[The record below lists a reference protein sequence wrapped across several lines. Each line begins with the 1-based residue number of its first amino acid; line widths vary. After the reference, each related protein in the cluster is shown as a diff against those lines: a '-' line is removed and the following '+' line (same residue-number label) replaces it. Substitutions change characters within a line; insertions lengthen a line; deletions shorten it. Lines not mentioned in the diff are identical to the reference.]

1 MHPTSQQPSLSPTNG
16 ASLAVA
22 RASFLRRVYLLM
34 TGAVGV
40 AAATAAA
47 TTTLG
52 LEHGTVLKNGAVIPP
67 AIAWSI
73 NHPFLMLGLMFGA
86 VFGAGAVIRRPG
98 LNLLALF
105 GIAGVMGFVA
115 GPSIWFAQFKASQGQ
130 ALTGSP
136 VLHAAG
142 LSVAAFVGLSA
153 YAIVSRRDFSS
164 LGAFLSM
171 GLLVLLGASV
181 LNLFL
186 GASALSMAISSVAIL
201 LFGGYVLYDTSR
213 MLQDGEDDP
222 VPVALSQFLNL
233 FNLFLALLRIFSGGR
248 RDLAHKT
255 ATPAGGLALVGH

>member
-1 MHPTSQQPSLSPTNG
+1 MLPTSPSSLAASGG
-16 ASLAVA
+16 ASLAAA
-22 RASFLRRVYLLM
+22 RATFLRKVYLLM
-34 TGAVGV
+34 TGAVV
-40 AAATAAA
+40 VSAAAAAA
-47 TTTLG
+47 TTLLG
-52 LEHGTVLKNGAVIPP
+52 AESGVVLRNGTVIPP
-67 AIAWSI
+67 AVAWSI
-73 NHPFLMLGLMFGA
+73 EHPFLTFGVLLGA
-86 VFGAGAVIRRPG
+86 TFGAGAVIRRPG
-98 LNLLALF
+98 INLLALF
-105 GIAGVMGFVA
+105 GLAGLLGFVA
-115 GPSIWFAQFKASQGQ
+115 GPAIWFAQFKASQGQ

-142 LSVAAFVGLSA
+142 LAVTAFVGLSA

-171 GLLVLLGASV
+171 GLLVLIGASV

-213 MLQDGEDDP
+213 MLQEGEEDP

-248 RDLAHKT
+248 RD
-255 ATPAGGLALVGH
+255 